1 MIPLLGM
8 LTLTALG
15 ITALLALTALV
26 PPGRAALGRVLDSS
40 PRSPMV
46 FAWFVALVATLGS
59 LYLSEI
65 RQIEPCMLCWYQRI
79 AMYPLVIVLG
89 VALLRRDGEV
99 WKTALP
105 LSLIGA
111 CTSAYHIAVQWIPSI
126 EVTQCATSAPCSLR
140 YFVLYGWVTIPAM
153 AGAAFFLIS
162 TLMVI
167 SALFAGAGREAP
179 VEGSAGSD

>member
-1 MIPLLGM
+1 M
-8 LTLTALG
+8 LTLAALG
-15 ITALLALTALV
+15 ITALLALIALV
-26 PPGRAALGRVLDSS
+26 PPGRAALGGVLDSS
-40 PRSPMV
+40 PRSAIV

-89 VALLRRDGEV
+89 VALLRRDGDV
-99 WKTALP
+99 WKTVLP

-111 CTSAYHIAVQWIPSI
+111 CTAAYHIAVQWIPSI

-153 AGAAFFLIS
+153 AGAAFLLIG

-167 SALFAGAGREAP
+167 SACLGGAKDA
-179 VEGSAGSD
+179 VLAEGSVGSD